1 MNVCFW
7 RDFFTAN
14 PIKYRKNIAG
24 KKERET
30 VSISFEWIEIE
41 IWRCATTECVCGESV
56 NLRQTNCNRCICLH
70 FTYVWVRE
78 CLYLIDPRCELEM
91 IDVEC
96 NYLTGRLYSLC
107 VFVCCVIGLELERE
121 RARKSC
127 SSQ

>member
-1 MNVCFW
+1 M
-7 RDFFTAN
+7 
-14 PIKYRKNIAG
+14 
-24 KKERET
+24 
-30 VSISFEWIEIE
+30 
-41 IWRCATTECVCGESV
+41 CGESV

-107 VFVCCVIGLELERE
+107 VFACCMIGLELERAV
-121 RARKSC
+121 ARNNV
-127 SSQ
+127 SQMFAAAYFLFIIFVNHFSLPPSLLYGG